1 MQISNLGFDV
11 VDQDII
17 DLFGDAEI
25 GPIISAGV
33 SYDRSGRSTG
43 MAVRRSIVR
52 ALSRRRER
60 SPVILPFGWW
70 SVGSLCFVET
80 LGESAG
86 LRRLCGRRTLRNG
99 PCRRSCTNGHKTRK
113 RPSGSTTTFRST
125 DSTWCAGL
133 RCCAD
138 ERRRGSSSQR
148 ASIGRDGA

>member
-1 MQISNLGFDV
+1 VQISNLGFDV

-43 MAVRRSIVR
+43 MAVRRSTVR

-70 SVGSLCFVET
+70 SVGSLCGDF
-80 LGESAG
+80 GG
-86 LRRLCGRRTLRNG
+86 ICG
-99 PCRRSCTNGHKTRK
+99 S
-113 RPSGSTTTFRST
+113 
-125 DSTWCAGL
+125 
-133 RCCAD
+133 
-138 ERRRGSSSQR
+138 
-148 ASIGRDGA
+148 